1 MIVML
6 YELDGIAICF
16 SEAANIPSYSNKFLC
31 DLARYLA
38 QQLQKEEERDG
49 CALDGLLCATVANCL
64 ESNTLSFT
72 LFSRSKEKTRRQ
84 RLKSRKRMSFYFMTT
99 GQKVSESGSFI

>member
-49 CALDGLLCATVANCL
+49 CALGGLLCATVANCL
-64 ESNTLSFT
+64 ESNTHPLS
-72 LFSRSKEKTRRQ
+72 LCSAEAR
-84 RLKSRKRMSFYFMTT
+84 RKRED
-99 GQKVSESGSFI
+99 KD